1 MHPDFQ
7 PSHSGW
13 DGHDRRTTARGGGP
27 PDDYVTRAEL
37 EARLA
42 SGRELMMKH
51 FDERFDTLE
60 KMIKDGFPGGDPRG
74 HREVHERSIKRA
86 EEKAA
91 LWKGIWEKAVG
102 GSVIAALV
110 FIGQAAW
117 SQLITIIKATPK

>member
-1 MHPDFQ
+1 
-7 PSHSGW
+7 
-13 DGHDRRTTARGGGP
+13 
-27 PDDYVTRAEL
+27 VTRAEL